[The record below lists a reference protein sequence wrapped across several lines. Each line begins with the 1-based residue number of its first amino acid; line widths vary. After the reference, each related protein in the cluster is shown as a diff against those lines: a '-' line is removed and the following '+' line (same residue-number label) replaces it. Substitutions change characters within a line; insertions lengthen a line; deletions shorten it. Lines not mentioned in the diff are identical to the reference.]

1 MFLRIEWITGAGVGV
16 KMDVIREIE
25 NEQLRSDIPDISPGD
40 TVRVLVRVKE
50 GDKERLQPFEGVCI
64 ARRGGGIRETITV
77 RKISGGVGVERIF
90 PLHSPSIAEL
100 KILRKG
106 KVRRAKLYYLRSLRG
121 KKARI
126 KEKRSN

>member
-1 MFLRIEWITGAGVGV
+1 METSVITGAGVGAE
-16 KMDVIREIE
+16 MDVIREVE
-25 NEQLRSDIPDISPGD
+25 KEQLRSDIPDISPGD

-64 ARRGGGIRETITV
+64 ARRGGGVRETITV
-77 RKISGGVGVERIF
+77 RKISGGIGVERIF

-100 KILRKG
+100 KVLRKG

-126 KEKRSN
+126 KEKRST